1 MENDLHP
8 PVGIIQTYDC
18 GLGTTYERWALNRFL
33 ENRFK
38 KAHFHSVL
46 EGPDD
51 GMTGIYGLNSLMLG
65 RMGMEV
71 TLAFRDPAKAEFAKS
86 TWQHYVSPEQL
97 PTLQILNENQDLSD
111 LDRKFDLVWNF
122 NVVNRLPDPEAC
134 LQQMC
139 NLSKDLVL
147 IFVPNARNYS
157 FFLHRLQH
165 KVNKKPWDHGS
176 PEWLEAKPYRRILS
190 DMGLDVIDEVWVDCP
205 WWPDIV
211 DLGELIADFFPFLKR
226 LAKRAKPENRL
237 LWQANALPYY
247 DSIKYKKIHQQMNRL
262 AFFERSPFSWLNK
275 TFAHHIGI
283 LAKKRSA

>member
-86 TWQHYVSPEQL
+86 TWHHYVSPEQL
-97 PTLQILNENQDLSD
+97 PTLQILN
-111 LDRKFDLVWNF
+111 RK
-122 NVVNRLPDPEAC
+122 P
-134 LQQMC
+134 
-139 NLSKDLVL
+139 
-147 IFVPNARNYS
+147 
-157 FFLHRLQH
+157 
-165 KVNKKPWDHGS
+165 G
-176 PEWLEAKPYRRILS
+176 
-190 DMGLDVIDEVWVDCP
+190 
-205 WWPDIV
+205 
-211 DLGELIADFFPFLKR
+211 
-226 LAKRAKPENRL
+226 
-237 LWQANALPYY
+237 
-247 DSIKYKKIHQQMNRL
+247 
-262 AFFERSPFSWLNK
+262 FE
-275 TFAHHIGI
+275 
-283 LAKKRSA
+283 